1 MAEQQERARHGLGQE
16 LTRKKFAAE
25 VAAADAQ
32 RRPTPA
38 RELWDSLLLL
48 GLTVSSLG
56 IYVGLAFVAARL
68 FSAR

>member
-1 MAEQQERARHGLGQE
+1 VAEQQERSR
-16 LTRKKFAAE
+16 RFAAE
-25 VAAADAQ
+25 VAAAEAQ

-56 IYVGLAFVAARL
+56 VYVGLAFAAARL